1 MPPIELP
8 FAPKMR
14 IVPFTHS
21 FRSGMKTSKKIGFIL
36 ASFAALAA
44 LPAAP
49 AFAICTAQ
57 GLDLMRNLNG
67 AWRGKGAVTPI
78 GGSPEFVSCRISY
91 AMAAADVINQVI
103 ACAGT
108 DYKLEASS
116 QVTCDGNLL
125 EGWFEE
131 RAGHSTGKVTGTISG
146 NILFIEADSPSFTGN
161 FKVTFR
167 GENDHLV
174 SITQADHASGRQI
187 PVASIKLTR

>member
-1 MPPIELP
+1 
-8 FAPKMR
+8 
-14 IVPFTHS
+14 
-21 FRSGMKTSKKIGFIL
+21 MKTSKTIRLI
-36 ASFAALAA
+36 AAPAALAA
-44 LPAAP
+44 LAALTASP

-78 GGSPEFVSCRISY
+78 GGSPEFVSCHISY

-116 QVTCDGNLL
+116 QVTCEGNRL

-131 RAGHSTGKVTGTISG
+131 RAGNSSGRVSGTISG
-146 NILFIEADSPSFTGN
+146 NNLFIEADSPSFKGN
-161 FKVTFR
+161 FKVTFKS
-167 GENDHLV
+167 ETDHLV
-174 SITQADHASGRQI
+174 AITQADYATGRQI

>member
-1 MPPIELP
+1 
-8 FAPKMR
+8 
-14 IVPFTHS
+14 
-21 FRSGMKTSKKIGFIL
+21 MKTFKSFGLIL
-36 ASFAALAA
+36 ASAAALAA

-49 AFAICTAQ
+49 AAAICTAQ

-116 QVTCDGNLL
+116 QVTCNGNLL

-131 RAGHSTGKVTGTISG
+131 RAGHSTGKVSGTISG
-146 NILFIEADSPSFTGN
+146 NHLFIEADSPSFTGN

-174 SITQADHASGRQI
+174 AITQADHASGRQI

>member
-1 MPPIELP
+1 MMLP
-8 FAPKMR
+8 FAPKYH
-14 IVPFTHS
+14 IAPFTHS
-21 FRSGMKTSKKIGFIL
+21 PRSGMKTFKSLGLIL
-36 ASFAALAA
+36 ASAAAFAA
-44 LPAAP
+44 LPALP
-49 AFAICTAQ
+49 AAAICTAQ

-67 AWRGKGAVTPI
+67 AWRGKGVVTPI

-116 QVTCDGNLL
+116 QVTCDGNRLA
-125 EGWFEE
+125 GWFEE
-131 RAGHSTGKVTGTISG
+131 RAGHTTGKVTGDISG
-146 NILFIEADSPSFTGN
+146 NHLFVEADSPSFTGN

-167 GENDHLV
+167 GESDHLV
-174 SITQADHASGRQI
+174 AITQADHASGRQI

>member
-1 MPPIELP
+1 MMLP
-8 FAPKMR
+8 FASKYHIAPL
-14 IVPFTHS
+14 THS
-21 FRSGMKTSKKIGFIL
+21 PRSGMKTFKSLGLIL
-36 ASFAALAA
+36 AAAAFAA
-44 LPAAP
+44 LPALP
-49 AFAICTAQ
+49 AAAICTAQ
-57 GLDLMRNLNG
+57 GLELMRNLNG

-116 QVTCDGNLL
+116 QVTCNGNLL

-131 RAGHSTGKVTGTISG
+131 RSGHSTGKVSGTISG
-146 NILFIEADSPSFTGN
+146 NHLFIEADSPSFTGN

-174 SITQADHASGRQI
+174 AITQADHASGRQI

>member
-1 MPPIELP
+1 M
-8 FAPKMR
+8 K
-14 IVPFTHS
+14 S
-21 FRSGMKTSKKIGFIL
+21 FKSIGFIL
-36 ASFAALAA
+36 ASFAAAAA

-116 QVTCDGNLL
+116 QVTCTGNRL

-131 RAGHSTGKVTGTISG
+131 RAGHSTGKVSGTISG
-146 NILFIEADSPSFTGN
+146 NHLFIEAESSSFTGS

-167 GENDHLV
+167 NENDHLV
-174 SITQADHASGRQI
+174 AITQADHASGRQV